1 MTKKQA
7 LLWVLAPCLAKA
19 SRACGGRGAGV
30 AGACIQEYTTMAK
43 LNDTQLM
50 ILSAASQRR
59 DFSVYPLPKSVK
71 NGDGPKHLKKLLSLQ
86 MIEEVEA
93 VGDAP
98 VWRVHED
105 GYNVTLILADEGF
118 RALGVEREKQRQTS
132 RNSPPRKP
140 ALRQSLQPPL
150 HAVPTQSRRSMI
162 ALLQRPKGTTID
174 ELAQTTGWQKHSV
187 HGVMSGVLRK
197 KLGLNITS
205 EAGPHGRTY
214 RIVAAA

>member
-1 MTKKQA
+1 
-7 LLWVLAPCLAKA
+7 
-19 SRACGGRGAGV
+19 
-30 AGACIQEYTTMAK
+30 MAK

-86 MIEEVEA
+86 MIEEAEA

-118 RALGVEREKQRQTS
+118 RALGVEHEATSKASKQKKLGQKTHTETKS
-132 RNSPPRKP
+132 EAS
-140 ALRQSLQPPL
+140 A
-150 HAVPTQSRRSMI
+150 ARRPDSKQAKMI

-174 ELAQTTGWQKHSV
+174 ELAQVTGWQRHSV
-187 HGVMSGVLRK
+187 HGVMSGALRK

-214 RIVAAA
+214 RIVTAA